1 MVKPG
6 VTTEEIDKAVH
17 EYIISQDAY
26 PSPLNYYSF
35 PRSCCTSVNEIICHG
50 IPDTRALEEGD
61 IVNLDISVYKDGY
74 HGDLNETFLVGKV
87 SESSKLL
94 VKTTFE
100 SLQKAIEYCKPGA
113 MYREIGNIISNVVE
127 PKGLS
132 VVRSYTGHGI
142 GTMFHCAPQVPHYRN
157 NKAVGFMKVGH
168 VFTIEPMINQGSY
181 KDFTWKDKWTSSTT
195 DGQRSAQF
203 EHTILITEKGCELL
217 TGRLPESPPLEIL

>member
-17 EYIISQDAY
+17 EFIISQDAY

-113 MYREIGNIISNVVE
+113 FYREIGNIISNVVE
-127 PKGLS
+127 P
-132 VVRSYTGHGI
+132 
-142 GTMFHCAPQVPHYRN
+142 
-157 NKAVGFMKVGH
+157 
-168 VFTIEPMINQGSY
+168 
-181 KDFTWKDKWTSSTT
+181 
-195 DGQRSAQF
+195 
-203 EHTILITEKGCELL
+203 
-217 TGRLPESPPLEIL
+217 